1 MSDRPEERRRFQRLD
16 LAEPLPARFDDTDV
30 ELLDVGVVGA
40 LLRHTAVFEPDRRGI
55 LQFRWQGVELRFEA
69 RVVHS
74 ERGTGDAAHLYFSGT
89 EVTAALGDSDQRL
102 RLMIAEHVSRVV
114 SAQEAN
120 AFGDRERNWID
131 ADHTLT
137 ALGSA
142 RRAMAT
148 GFVTWRLQGDGWKK
162 SAALLPDQ
170 PRDGFTVAA
179 WEEEEQIDR
188 LRRAF
193 EEADEEGRT
202 FLRMLA
208 ELSISEAR
216 GIPPRK

>member
-16 LAEPLPARFDDTDV
+16 LSEPLPAQFDGIDV
-30 ELLDVGVVGA
+30 DLLEVGVVGA
-40 LLRHTAVFEPDRRGI
+40 LLQHATPIEPDRRGI
-55 LQFRWQGVELRFEA
+55 LQYRWQGIELRFEG
-69 RVVHS
+69 RIVHCEKGS
-74 ERGTGDAAHLYFSGT
+74 GEAAHRFYSGL

-102 RLMIAEHVSRVV
+102 RLMIAEHVARVV

-120 AFGDRERNWID
+120 AFGLRDRNWID
-131 ADHTLT
+131 DDHTLT

-148 GFVTWRLQGDGWKK
+148 GFVCWRLKDGAWKK

-170 PRDGFTVAA
+170 PADGFTVAS
-179 WEEEEQIDR
+179 WEEEEQIQR
-188 LRRAF
+188 LTRAY
-193 EEADEEGRT
+193 EQADEEGRS

-216 GIPPRK
+216 GIPPKK

>member
-16 LAEPLPARFDDTDV
+16 LSEPLPAQFDGTDV
-30 ELLDVGVVGA
+30 ELLEVGVVGA
-40 LLRHTAVFEPDRRGI
+40 LIQHADPFQRDQRGL
-55 LQFRWQGVELRFEA
+55 LQFQWQGVTLRFEA
-69 RVVHS
+69 RIVHS
-74 ERGTGDAAHLYFSGT
+74 EKGTGEAAHLYYSGT

-102 RLMIAEHVSRVV
+102 RLMIAEHVTRVV

-148 GFVTWRLQGDGWKK
+148 GFVTWRLQDGVWKK
-162 SAALLPDQ
+162 SPALLPDQ
-170 PRDGFTVAA
+170 PADGFTVAA
-179 WEEEEQIDR
+179 WEEEEQIER
-188 LRRAF
+188 LTRAY
-193 EEADEEGRT
+193 ELADEEGRT